1 MHELAPAEMRV
12 RVAKR
17 EALLS
22 VLTPKEFDRWSSVEA
37 ALRVGF
43 PITPASLAEHAR
55 LDALASSAS
64 IERTIP

>member
-1 MHELAPAEMRV
+1 MNNPNTSEMRA

-37 ALRVGF
+37 ALRAGF
-43 PITPASLAEHAR
+43 PVTPASLAEHAR
-55 LDALASSAS
+55 LDALASGAP
-64 IERTIP
+64 IERTTP